1 MTREERFSFPSA
13 DGKTTI
19 DAVKWIPENGNYHAI
34 LQITHGMV
42 EYIDRYKHFAEYLN
56 ENGYLVVGHSH
67 LGHGASVTS
76 KEEWGYFAKEDSPN
90 VLIKDMHTLRTMIQD
105 ENPGVPY
112 FMLGHSMGSYL
123 LRRYL
128 TVYNDNLRGAI
139 IMGTGYVPDNMS
151 KLGKGLCA
159 FLAKIFGWHHR
170 SKFVHDLT
178 FGGPYKQFD
187 MDGTVPEN
195 NWLCKDVEVVKH
207 YYGEPRCR
215 FMFTLNGYHMLMD
228 TVHYDNQMENI
239 KKTPVKLPIF
249 IVSGQDDP
257 VGDMG
262 EGVKKV
268 YYMYDEAGMKD
279 ITYKL
284 YEGDRHEILNELDK
298 DVVFA
303 DILSWME
310 VHITT

>member
-13 DGKTTI
+13 DGRTMI
-19 DAVKWIPENGNYHAI
+19 DAVKWIPEDGKYHAI

-67 LGHGASVTS
+67 LGHGASVVS
-76 KEEWGYFAKEDSPN
+76 KEDWGYFADKDSPN
-90 VLIKDMHTLRTMIQD
+90 VLINDMHTLRTMIQS
-105 ENPGVPY
+105 ENEGVPY

-139 IMGTGYVPDNMS
+139 IMGTGCVEDNLS
-151 KLGKGLCA
+151 KPGQMLCSVMAKFLG
-159 FLAKIFGWHHR
+159 WRHR
-170 SKFVHDLT
+170 SKLVNSLA
-178 FGGPYKQFD
+178 FGGPYKKFD
-187 MDGTVPEN
+187 MDGTNPEN
-195 NWLCKDVEVVKH
+195 NWLTRDVEVVKY

-215 FMFTLNGYHMLMD
+215 FLFTLNGYHMLMN
-228 TVHYDNQMENI
+228 TVHYDNQPENI
-239 KKTPVKLPIF
+239 KKTPAKLPIF

-257 VGDMG
+257 VGDLG
-262 EGVKKV
+262 AGVKKV
-268 YYMYDEAGMKD
+268 YYKYDEAGMRD

-284 YEGDRHEILNELDK
+284 YENARHEILNELNK
-298 DVVFA
+298 DEVFE
-303 DILSWME
+303 DIRSWME

>member
-13 DGKTTI
+13 DGKTMI
-19 DAVKWIPENGNYHAI
+19 DAVKWIPADGKYHAI
-34 LQITHGMV
+34 LQISHGMV
-42 EYIDRYKHFAEYLN
+42 EYIDRYKCFAEFLN
-56 ENGYLVVGHSH
+56 ENGYLVVGHNH
-67 LGHGASVTS
+67 LGHGASVVS
-76 KEEWGYFAKEDSPN
+76 EDNWGYFADKDSPN
-90 VLIKDMHTLRTMIQD
+90 VLIKDIHTLRTMVQS
-105 ENPGVPY
+105 ENEGVPY

-139 IMGTGYVPDNMS
+139 IVGTGCVEDNLS
-151 KLGKGLCA
+151 KLGK
-159 FLAKIFGWHHR
+159 KICSLMAVFFGWHHR
-170 SKFVHDLT
+170 SKLVQSLT
-178 FGGPYKQFD
+178 FNGPYKKFD
-187 MDGTVPEN
+187 MDGTNPEN
-195 NWLCKDVEVVKH
+195 SWLTRDVEIVKQ
-207 YYGEPRCR
+207 YYDEPCCR
-215 FMFTLNGYHMLMD
+215 FCFTLNGYHMLMD

-239 KKTPVKLPIF
+239 SKTPKKLPIF

-268 YYMYDEAGMKD
+268 YYKYEKAGMKD

-284 YEGDRHEILNELDK
+284 YENDRHELLNELDK

>member
-13 DGKTTI
+13 DGKTMI
-19 DAVKWIPENGNYHAI
+19 DAVKWIPEDGKYHAI
-34 LQITHGMV
+34 LQISHGMI
-42 EYIDRYKHFAEYLN
+42 EYIDRYKCFAEFLN
-56 ENGYLVVGHSH
+56 ENGYLVVGHNH
-67 LGHGASVTS
+67 LGHGTSVVS
-76 KEEWGYFAKEDSPN
+76 EDNWGYFADKDSPN
-90 VLIKDMHTLRTMIQD
+90 VLIADMHTLRTMVQR
-105 ENPGVPY
+105 ENEGVPY

-139 IMGTGYVPDNMS
+139 IVGTGCVEDNLS
-151 KLGKGLCA
+151 KLGKNLCRLMA
-159 FLAKIFGWHHR
+159 MFFGWHHR
-170 SKFVHDLT
+170 SKLVQSLT
-178 FGGPYKQFD
+178 FSGPYKKFD
-187 MDGTVPEN
+187 MDGTNPEN
-195 NWLCKDVEVVKH
+195 SWLTRDVGIVKQ
-207 YYGEPRCR
+207 YYNDPRCT
-215 FMFTLNGYHMLMD
+215 FCFTLNGYHMLMD

-239 KKTPVKLPIF
+239 GKTPKKLPIF

-268 YYMYDEAGMKD
+268 YYKYEKAGMKD

-284 YEGDRHEILNELDK
+284 YENDRHELLNELDK

>member
-13 DGKTTI
+13 DGKTVI
-19 DAVKWIPENGNYHAI
+19 DAVKWIPEDGNYHAV

-42 EYIDRYKHFAEYLN
+42 EYIDRYKHFAEFLN
-56 ENGYLVVGHSH
+56 EHGYLVVGHSH
-67 LGHGASVTS
+67 LGHGASVVS
-76 KEEWGYFAKEDSPN
+76 KEDWGYFADKDSAN
-90 VLIKDMHTLRTMIQD
+90 VLINDMHTLRTIVQG
-105 ENPGVPY
+105 ENEGIPY

-139 IMGTGYVPDNMS
+139 VMGTGCVEDNLS
-151 KLGKGLCA
+151 KLGKSLCS
-159 FLAKIFGWHHR
+159 FLSIFFGWHHR
-170 SKFVHDLT
+170 SKMMQSLT
-178 FGGPYKQFD
+178 FAGPYKKFD
-187 MDGTVPEN
+187 MDGSNPEN
-195 NWLCKDVEVVKH
+195 NWLTRDVEVVKH

-215 FMFTLNGYHMLMD
+215 FMFTLNGYHMLLD

-239 KKTPVKLPIF
+239 KKTPVKLPMF
-249 IVSGQDDP
+249 IVSGADDP

-268 YYMYDEAGMKD
+268 YYKYDEAGMKD

-284 YEGDRHEILNELDK
+284 YDKGRHEILNELDK
-298 DVVFA
+298 DVVFE